1 MSSHYA
7 RLDTSNV
14 NRLAS
19 GLFFRFEQNEQVGH
33 SPLTRSSEGV
43 AHDVQHDDFVVPECS
58 QTKEGNELYLPL
70 LEVSVEVEVMGT
82 IAWTKLTQ
90 TFTNRTASL
99 VNEATYCFPLYDK
112 STVTDFTCSIGSDK
126 VLKGVVKPKSQA
138 KAEFKAAVARQR
150 VAALLEEH
158 TPEVFETSVGNI
170 PARSTVK
177 VEICYITELK
187 ADLSGDGVLV
197 TIPTS
202 VAPRYGA
209 PPISLSGS
217 SASAFLAVPPENGLQ
232 IQIQVSSPVA
242 INRIESRTHPVT
254 IEMGSHGQRTTRNIR
269 DLASSRGSLEYDPK
283 KARATLSD
291 RSACLG
297 KDFVLLVQCRGGT
310 LLASRATQEPHPKL
324 PDHSALMVSINLR
337 DVYTPDV
344 VSPKSPSEIIFFADR
359 SGSMWDKMDALKTAI
374 GFFLKSLP
382 NNCFFNICS
391 FGSNHVFMWPNSRPY
406 NQQNLDESISY
417 VTTNFEANMGGT
429 ELLSGLRKVVLKRN
443 RALNTQVIILTDGEV
458 WDSANTFDFIRN
470 TRVAG
475 GEKEIRF
482 FALGIGDAVSHQL
495 VEGIGRHG
503 GGLAEVVSV
512 DSRGD
517 WKGRVIRML
526 EAALTP
532 STWKIEISLDDV
544 SILRNWKEQRCIQ
557 APYHI
562 PEFHAFSRSSIY
574 FLFSQAVKTKSV
586 KFKAT
591 ATSGETVTANLPFQ
605 SLESSRTCVHLLA
618 AKSVLNDLENGQSWM
633 HAISQENNG
642 MAQAE
647 VEDLAR
653 AEGERIGTEWSL
665 PSKWTSFVVVDNI
678 GLLEKTSRLY
688 QAEVTELAELTRT
701 RSGATNYPF
710 PDLLAHSRG
719 SSFALPNIPAAD
731 WEDCRAGREAQSGA
745 CLPPTQR
752 YGDRGDR
759 GDRGGRVG
767 GGTGW
772 RERDDFVTFHPP
784 AQSYGDRGGRGER
797 GDRGTE
803 WKESEITAHAKL
815 AGQCIVSKA
824 SARPMLDVLTRAGCS
839 RPIKNERQ
847 QAVSSVSTILGPA
860 RPPKMGPI
868 TEDAS
873 YVQSSTSGSVTVT
886 GTSTSS
892 LTTAT
897 RELNPNAPAFTPSTF
912 SEPEFGKDKENGEGT
927 APDTPEDWNFGSTMG
942 YNGLPKETGDSE
954 LMPAP
959 ENRGAET
966 LAEGVGTQQSLFV
979 GADSPHRNSLNFKD
993 LDPSPSTSHY
1003 DRTGPQRMDSRNHGR
1018 VGSARQKKLA
1028 ISERERRRITKYIA
1042 LEELIYAQTT
1052 DGRFDLNND
1061 LGTAVKNQFKHW
1073 RFDILVSELGES
1085 MVYKDMDKVL
1095 ETART
1100 IVLIE
1105 VKHAD
1110 AQDSWKLVIQKARAF
1125 VSTVIRDEKQ
1135 RENLFGVL
1143 QNQLSA
1149 DREMVLHALK
1159 TSRWLLSHRKLIDGI
1174 LRSHI
1179 LDDPKELL
1187 NILRTYAPLRD
1198 FGFRHLFFR
1207 QFGYKMEELVRFL
1220 GNHVL
1225 KDAYQKARKEK
1236 SRPSD
1241 SGIDHENPDEWTDG
1255 WDNILNLLEA
1265 VNSVM
1270 QERSRERERG

>member
-1 MSSHYA
+1 
-7 RLDTSNV
+7 
-14 NRLAS
+14 
-19 GLFFRFEQNEQVGH
+19 
-33 SPLTRSSEGV
+33 
-43 AHDVQHDDFVVPECS
+43 
-58 QTKEGNELYLPL
+58 ELYLPL
-70 LEVSVEVEVMGT
+70 LEVLVEVEVMGT

-170 PARSTVK
+170 PAQSTVK

-187 ADLSGDGVLV
+187 ADLSGEGVLV

-254 IEMGSHGQRTTRNIR
+254 IEMGSHGHRTTRNIR
-269 DLASSRGSLEYDPK
+269 DLASSRGSLEYDPT

-337 DVYTPDV
+337 DLYTPDV

-359 SGSMWDKMDALKTAI
+359 SGSMQDKIDALKTAI

-391 FGSNHVFMWPNSRPY
+391 FGSNHVFMWPDSRPY
-406 NQQNLDESISY
+406 DQPNLDESMSY

-458 WDSANTFDFIRN
+458 WDSANTFDFIRS
-470 TRVAG
+470 TRIAG

-512 DSRGD
+512 DSRAD

-544 SILRNWKEQRCIQ
+544 SILRNWNDQRCIQ

-562 PEFHAFSRSSIY
+562 PEFHAFSRSSVY
-574 FLFSQAVKTKSV
+574 FLFSQEVKTKSI

-591 ATSGETVTANLPFQ
+591 ATSGETVTADLPFQ

-618 AKSVLNDLENGQSWM
+618 AKAVLNDLENGQSWM
-633 HAISQENNG
+633 HAISQKNNG
-642 MAQAE
+642 SAQAE

-665 PSKWTSFVVVDNI
+665 PSKWTSFVVVDNTN
-678 GLLEKTSRLY
+678 LLEKTSRLY
-688 QAEVTELAELTRT
+688 QAEMTELAELTRT
-701 RSGATNYPF
+701 R
-710 PDLLAHSRG
+710 
-719 SSFALPNIPAAD
+719 
-731 WEDCRAGREAQSGA
+731 
-745 CLPPTQR
+745 
-752 YGDRGDR
+752 
-759 GDRGGRVG
+759 
-767 GGTGW
+767 
-772 RERDDFVTFHPP
+772 
-784 AQSYGDRGGRGER
+784 
-797 GDRGTE
+797 
-803 WKESEITAHAKL
+803 
-815 AGQCIVSKA
+815 
-824 SARPMLDVLTRAGCS
+824 
-839 RPIKNERQ
+839 
-847 QAVSSVSTILGPA
+847 
-860 RPPKMGPI
+860 
-868 TEDAS
+868 
-873 YVQSSTSGSVTVT
+873 
-886 GTSTSS
+886 
-892 LTTAT
+892 
-897 RELNPNAPAFTPSTF
+897 
-912 SEPEFGKDKENGEGT
+912 
-927 APDTPEDWNFGSTMG
+927 
-942 YNGLPKETGDSE
+942 
-954 LMPAP
+954 
-959 ENRGAET
+959 
-966 LAEGVGTQQSLFV
+966 
-979 GADSPHRNSLNFKD
+979 
-993 LDPSPSTSHY
+993 
-1003 DRTGPQRMDSRNHGR
+1003 
-1018 VGSARQKKLA
+1018 
-1028 ISERERRRITKYIA
+1028 
-1042 LEELIYAQTT
+1042 
-1052 DGRFDLNND
+1052 
-1061 LGTAVKNQFKHW
+1061 
-1073 RFDILVSELGES
+1073 
-1085 MVYKDMDKVL
+1085 
-1095 ETART
+1095 
-1100 IVLIE
+1100 
-1105 VKHAD
+1105 
-1110 AQDSWKLVIQKARAF
+1110 
-1125 VSTVIRDEKQ
+1125 
-1135 RENLFGVL
+1135 
-1143 QNQLSA
+1143 
-1149 DREMVLHALK
+1149 
-1159 TSRWLLSHRKLIDGI
+1159 
-1174 LRSHI
+1174 
-1179 LDDPKELL
+1179 
-1187 NILRTYAPLRD
+1187 
-1198 FGFRHLFFR
+1198 
-1207 QFGYKMEELVRFL
+1207 
-1220 GNHVL
+1220 
-1225 KDAYQKARKEK
+1225 
-1236 SRPSD
+1236 
-1241 SGIDHENPDEWTDG
+1241 
-1255 WDNILNLLEA
+1255 
-1265 VNSVM
+1265 
-1270 QERSRERERG
+1270 